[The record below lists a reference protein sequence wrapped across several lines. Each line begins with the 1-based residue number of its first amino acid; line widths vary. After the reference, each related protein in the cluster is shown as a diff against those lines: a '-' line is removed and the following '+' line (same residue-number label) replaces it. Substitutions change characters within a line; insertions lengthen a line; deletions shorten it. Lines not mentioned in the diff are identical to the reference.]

1 MTQQKIIDQQ
11 MTVRSGWGVVIWSKL
26 IMCLFNSCHGNDDDD
41 NGNVHDDDDDDND
54 DENGDHNDDD
64 DDDDKIN
71 RNSGQWLSLPISPL
85 RCFAQSLT
93 PSPPSSSS

>member
-1 MTQQKIIDQQ
+1 MAMMT
-11 MTVRSGWGVVIWSKL
+11 MTMALLMTIY
-26 IMCLFNSCHGNDDDD
+26 
-41 NGNVHDDDDDDND
+41 DDDDND